1 MLEDSTGST
10 LLLIFVLL
18 LVIFAAYF
26 TTRYLSVKGG
36 NLMKSK
42 YMLVKDRVVL
52 AKDKQIVLLQVGT
65 KHIVVGITPQ
75 AMQQL
80 GTVEEG
86 ELQPVAQEPP
96 QTDGSVQSFK
106 EVLAKIYKKDGNL
119 PK

>member
-36 NLMKSK
+36 NLMKGK

-52 AKDKQIVLLQVGT
+52 AKDKQILLLQVGT
-65 KHIVVGITPQ
+65 KYIVVGVTSQ
-75 AMQQL
+75 AVNHL
-80 GTVEEG
+80 GTIEDG
-86 ELQPVAQEPP
+86 ELQPIVQEP
-96 QTDGSVQSFK
+96 QTDVGMQSFK
-106 EVLAKIYKKDGNL
+106 EVLAKIYKKDGSL

>member
-10 LLLIFVLL
+10 FLLIFVLL

-42 YMLVKDRVVL
+42 YMQVKDRVVL
-52 AKDKQIVLLQVGT
+52 AKDKQILLLQVGS
-65 KHIVVGITPQ
+65 KHIVVGVTPQ
-75 AMQQL
+75 AMQCL
-80 GTVEEG
+80 GTVEDG
-86 ELQPVAQEPP
+86 ELLPVAPEPQP
-96 QTDGSVQSFK
+96 DGNMQSFK

>member
-1 MLEDSTGST
+1 MMEDSTGST

-36 NLMKSK
+36 NLMKGK

-52 AKDKQIVLLQVGT
+52 AKDKQILLLQVGT
-65 KHIVVGITPQ
+65 KHIVVGVTPQ
-75 AMQQL
+75 AMQHL
-80 GTVEEG
+80 GTVEDG
-86 ELQPVAQEPP
+86 ELQPLTQDPP
-96 QTDGSVQSFK
+96 TDGMQSFK
-106 EVLAKIYKKDGNL
+106 EVLAKIYKKDSL